1 MFTKT
6 LPVAWCKAKVANILN
21 ASPRIGFSMPAII
34 HSDHPTLN
42 DKLDRIASIK
52 NKAEQIMRCDTPQV
66 FGIHGD
72 WGSGKTSYLR
82 QLRFHLD
89 GTTEGVD
96 VSQFNNQLKGNK
108 YNNRVV
114 TVWFD
119 AWRYQHEPAPVVAL
133 LQEIRKQFTS
143 WAKLKHKA
151 DKLTSVTVQSVLN
164 SFSDITKLLSIENT
178 ALNPKSINDIG
189 ETWEKEHLEQKL
201 GVDSIQEFLEKA
213 TTAVLNEF
221 LSGKTKRLIIIIDDL
236 DRCSPSSAYRLLEG
250 LKVYL
255 GLKNCVFIVGMNQQI
270 VVEAIAANLP
280 QELSQYSNEHKKAAM
295 CIRGEAY
302 LEKICSHIERLQPP
316 ADAVGFLTDLV
327 EDPHLKVELV
337 NATVDFDAPFLPPN
351 PRRIKALANT
361 VNHWSGLIK
370 WDTTPLPGIKAK
382 SLLILAY
389 VYQFHGELFQRWQFT
404 PSFYS
409 QLSSWATESWGS
421 EGVKKWPDYLATL
434 KLPHKVTSF
443 DDGTTEVPDVRST
456 STYPDP
462 YAADMF
468 WIAPFMR
475 QSDLTE
481 QDITPVLQ
489 LIK

>member
-1 MFTKT
+1 M
-6 LPVAWCKAKVANILN
+6 PVT
-21 ASPRIGFSMPAII
+21 I

-42 DKLDRIASIK
+42 DKLNRIASIK
-52 NKAEQIMRCDTPQV
+52 NKAEQIMHCETPQV

-96 VSQFNNQLKGNK
+96 ASQLNHQLKGDKYKNK
-108 YNNRVV
+108 VV

-143 WAKLKHKA
+143 WAKLKNKA
-151 DKLTSVTVQSVLN
+151 NKLTSVTVQSVLN

-178 ALNPKSINDIG
+178 ALNPKSIQDTG
-189 ETWEKEHLEQKL
+189 EKWEKEHLEQKL

-213 TTAVLNEF
+213 TTAILSEF
-221 LSGKTKRLIIIIDDL
+221 LSGKTKRLVIIIDDL

-316 ADAVGFLTDLV
+316 ADAVRFLTDLV
-327 EDPHLKVELV
+327 EDPHLRVELV
-337 NATVDFDAPFLPPN
+337 NAAAGFNVPFLPPN

-361 VNHWSGLIK
+361 VNNWAGLIA
-370 WDTTPLPGIKAK
+370 WGTDPLREIKAK

-409 QLSSWATESWGS
+409 QLNSWATESWG
-421 EGVKKWPDYLATL
+421 GKDTNDWPDYLATL
-434 KLPHKVTSF
+434 RLPHKVTPF
-443 DDGTTEVPDVRST
+443 DHGSTEVPQVRST

-462 YAADMF
+462 YATDMF
-468 WIAPFMR
+468 WIAPFM
-475 QSDLTE
+475 SMADLTE
-481 QDITPVLQ
+481 QDINPVLQ

>member
-1 MFTKT
+1 M
-6 LPVAWCKAKVANILN
+6 PVT
-21 ASPRIGFSMPAII
+21 I

-42 DKLDRIASIK
+42 DKLNRIASIQ
-52 NKAEQIMRCDTPQV
+52 NKAEQIMTCDTPQV

-89 GTTEGVD
+89 GSTEGVN
-96 VSQFNNQLKGNK
+96 SEQLNAQLAKNH
-108 YNNRVV
+108 YDEEVV

-143 WAKLKHKA
+143 WAKLKDKA
-151 DKLTSVTVQSVLN
+151 IKLTSVTVQSVLN

-178 ALNPKSINDIG
+178 ALNPKSIKDTG
-189 ETWEKEHLEQKL
+189 EKWEKEHLEQKL

-213 TTAVLNEF
+213 TTAVLNDF
-221 LSGKTKRLIIIIDDL
+221 LSGNTKRLVIIIDDL

-255 GLKNCVFIVGMNQQI
+255 GLKNCVFIIGMNQQI

-316 ADAVGFLTDLV
+316 ADAVRFLTDLV
-327 EDPHLKVELV
+327 DNPHLKVELV
-337 NATVDFDAPFLPPN
+337 NAAAGFDVPFLPPN

-361 VNHWSGLIK
+361 VNHWAGVIA
-370 WDTTPLPGIKAK
+370 WDTDPQREIKSK

-389 VYQFHGELFQRWQFT
+389 VYQFHGELFQRWRFT
-404 PSFYS
+404 PSFFS
-409 QLSSWATESWGS
+409 QLNAWAAENWGH
-421 EGVKKWPDYLATL
+421 EDIKKWPDYLATL
-434 KLPHKVTSF
+434 KLPHIVKII
-443 DDGTTEVPDVRST
+443 DDGAEEVPQVRST

-462 YAADMF
+462 YATDMF

-475 QSDLTE
+475 LSDLTE
-481 QDITPVLQ
+481 QDITPMLQ